1 MDRRL
6 LTVVGVSLL
15 FALVVS
21 GVFYQLVVAR
31 KGTSKPQ
38 KAQLRELVLAA
49 KPLPTGQTIK
59 ASDVTVVKV
68 PADQFPKG
76 GFEKVAEVLERPVI
90 SSVLAEEPIREGR
103 LGARGTGLGLA
114 PMIPVGMRAVSVR
127 VNEVVGVAG
136 FALPGLRVDVLV
148 TGKPPGREGSITK
161 TVLQNI
167 LVLSAG
173 PNIEPDSKGQ
183 PINTPVVTL
192 LVTPEQAE
200 IMTLAGNEGRVQLV
214 LRNTADQGVGTTPG
228 RDVAELYGVAR
239 EKASQPAP
247 RVAHK
252 APPPPVAAPPPP
264 PAPPAT
270 AEIVVIRGN
279 QKTVEVV
286 STRKAGTEQP

>member
-21 GVFYQLVVAR
+21 GIFYQMVVGRKGASKSQKVQMRELVVASR
-31 KGTSKPQ
+31 
-38 KAQLRELVLAA
+38 
-49 KPLPTGQTIK
+49 PLPVGSNVR
-59 ASDVTVVKV
+59 ADDVTVVKV
-68 PADQFPKG
+68 PVDQFPKD
-76 GFEKVAEVLERPVI
+76 GFGKVAEVLGRPLI
-90 SSVLAEEPIREGR
+90 SSVLLEEPIREGR
-103 LGARGTGLGLA
+103 LGARGTGAGLA

-136 FALPGLRVDVLV
+136 FALPGMRVDVLV
-148 TGKPPGREGSITK
+148 TGRPPGRQGSITK

-173 PNIEPDSKGQ
+173 QNIDQDSKGQ
-183 PINTPVVTL
+183 PINAPVVTL

-200 IMTLAGNEGRVQLV
+200 TMTLAGSEGRIQLV
-214 LRNTADQGVGTTPG
+214 LRNTGDQTVQTTAGREVAD
-228 RDVAELYGVAR
+228 LYGLPR
-239 EKASQPAP
+239 EAAEKPAP
-247 RVAHK
+247 QIVYRTAPVK
-252 APPPPVAAPPPP
+252 ATPAATP

-270 AEIVVIRGN
+270 EEIVVIRGN

-286 STRKAGTEQP
+286 NARKVGMGQP